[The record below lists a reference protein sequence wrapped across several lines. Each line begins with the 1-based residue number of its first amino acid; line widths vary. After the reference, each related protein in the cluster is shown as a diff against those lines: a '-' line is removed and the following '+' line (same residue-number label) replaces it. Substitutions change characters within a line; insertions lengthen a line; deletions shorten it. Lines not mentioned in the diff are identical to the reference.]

1 MWKFALIFADIS
13 GNGYIDANDLTEV
26 LKAANLPLPG
36 YKARELIQ
44 SLTSTGNGR
53 ISFDEFI
60 SVSKMLFIS
69 VTQGD
74 PQGTAEAQ
82 AQGLMGTSLIQ
93 WVYSPEKLKAE
104 GNQTRNSA
112 INWDKLCEYSCSLH
126 RCRIFQFGWCS
137 KIKFFSYTLQKDG
150 VLARCLQ
157 EV

>member
-1 MWKFALIFADIS
+1 M
-13 GNGYIDANDLTEV
+13 

-44 SLTSTGNGR
+44 SLTTTGNGR

-82 AQGLMGTSLIQ
+82 AQGLLGTSLIQ
-93 WVYSPEKLKAE
+93 WITSLEKLKAE
-104 GNQTRNSA
+104 GNRTRNPA
-112 INWDKLCEYSCSLH
+112 VNWDKLREYSCLLH
-126 RCRIFQFGWCS
+126 RCHIFQSGWCN
-137 KIKFFSYTLQKDG
+137 KMKFFSYTLQKDD
-150 VLARCLQ
+150 VLARWLQ
-157 EV
+157 KV